1 MKKRH
6 GNSGNS
12 QYIMMSVQMGSVVLS
27 TLSLVDRH
35 ASCQTIDEV
44 NRGRCHSIMLT
55 WHFLFSEL
63 SFWQFPNHMKSL
75 SKQNT
80 KSHLMIMDIANAGS
94 GKVEELREGSFEA
107 KIKFSL
113 FHSEGISSCM
123 REGRLEPGL
132 ILECH
137 QIIMTT
143 FNSSI
148 VNESNSKLLSMG
160 A

>member
-1 MKKRH
+1 MAVPE
-6 GNSGNS
+6 S
-12 QYIMMSVQMGSVVLS
+12 YE
-27 TLSLVDRH
+27 
-35 ASCQTIDEV
+35 TI
-44 NRGRCHSIMLT
+44 
-55 WHFLFSEL
+55 
-63 SFWQFPNHMKSL
+63 

-80 KSHLMIMDIANAGS
+80 KSHLMIRDIANADS
-94 GKVEELREGSFEA
+94 GKVEELREQLLASLDVKEMSFEA
-107 KIKFSL
+107 KIRFSLFLEAKIRFSL

-148 VNESNSKLLSMG
+148 VNESNSKLFSMG